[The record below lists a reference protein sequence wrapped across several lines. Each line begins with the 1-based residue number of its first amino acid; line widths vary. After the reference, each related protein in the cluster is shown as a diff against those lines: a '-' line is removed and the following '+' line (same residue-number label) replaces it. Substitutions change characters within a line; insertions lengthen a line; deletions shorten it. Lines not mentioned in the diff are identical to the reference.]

1 MRYRF
6 LRFPDGKAKAVT
18 LSYDDGTVNDITLSE
33 TLSAYSMKA
42 TFNLNGSAFRQEGYL
57 KKEDVEKYILS
68 NGHEVAIHGYFH
80 RGNGMLRPIEGI
92 REMLDCRLEM
102 EKEYGRIIRGMAY
115 PDMGVDLFT
124 TPFTYEDVKSYLTS
138 LDIVYARVWGHD
150 NNAFMLPNDWHRW
163 APSLHHDNPDAQSY
177 IDEFLRLDPNGNKQ
191 LLFRYPR
198 LFYMWGHGVEFADN
212 WGVLEDIC
220 KKLSGKSDIW
230 YATNIEIYNYVEA
243 YNSLIYSADGTIIYN
258 PTLYDVFFD
267 SDGKTYCVESGKT
280 ITIGGN

>member
-18 LSYDDGTVNDITLSE
+18 LSYDDGTVNDTTLSE

-57 KKEDVEKYILS
+57 KKEDVERYILS
-68 NGHEVAIHGYFH
+68 KGHEVAIHGYFH

-92 REMLDCRLEM
+92 RETLECRLEM

-150 NNAFMLPNDWHRW
+150 NNAFMLPNDWYRW

-191 LLFRYPR
+191 LIFRYPR

>member
-33 TLSAYSMKA
+33 ILSAYSMKA

-68 NGHEVAIHGYFH
+68 KGHEVAIHGYFH

-163 APSLHHDNPDAQSY
+163 APSLHHDNPNSQSY

-191 LLFRYPR
+191 LIFRYPR